1 MRDRRN
7 STKEA
12 DARLDA
18 VDVALRTVEP
28 HATAPSQVLQFHA
41 ADPPPHK
48 SPVSAMSS
56 PVASTESSDD
66 RSRPRYRARVAFKTA
81 RGRSV
86 VGKAEYILQRPKY
99 KKYLD
104 HKVDLIFTS
113 PPFPLNRKKKYG
125 NEQGE
130 QYVTWLASF
139 APLFKTVLKPL
150 GSVFLELGNA
160 WEPGRPVMSTLALKA
175 LLTFLERGNFVLC
188 QQFVWH
194 NPARLPSPA
203 QWVNVERI
211 RVKDSYT
218 HLWWMALTDRPHADN
233 RRILTKYS
241 DSMEKLLSR
250 QRYNTGR
257 RPSEHHIGKT
267 SFLTNNSGAIPSNLI
282 TLSNTQAHSHY
293 LAYCRAHD
301 LQPHPARMPP
311 GLADFFIKFLTTP
324 DMLVLDPFA
333 GSNTT
338 GAAAESLGR
347 RWFSI
352 EPTESYVDGSR
363 GRFAQFQ

>member
-1 MRDRRN
+1 
-7 STKEA
+7 
-12 DARLDA
+12 
-18 VDVALRTVEP
+18 
-28 HATAPSQVLQFHA
+28 
-41 ADPPPHK
+41 
-48 SPVSAMSS
+48 MSS
-56 PVASTESSDD
+56 LLASTDAAEH
-66 RSRPRYRARVAFKTA
+66 RPPPRYRARVAFTTA

-86 VGKAEYILQRPKY
+86 IGKAEYVLQREKY
-99 KKYLD
+99 KKYLGQ
-104 HKVDLIFTS
+104 KVDLIFTS
-113 PPFPLNRKKKYG
+113 PPFPLNRKKRYG

-130 QYVTWLASF
+130 QYVAWLASF
-139 APLFKTVLKPL
+139 APLFKTLLKPL
-150 GSVFLELGNA
+150 GSVVLELGNA

-175 LLTFLERGNFVLC
+175 LLTFLERGDFVLC

-233 RRILTKYS
+233 RRILKKYS
-241 DSMEKLLSR
+241 DSMERLLSR
-250 QRYNTGR
+250 QTYNTGK
-257 RPSEHHIGKT
+257 RPSEHHIGQT
-267 SFLTNNSGAIPSNLI
+267 SFLRNNSGAIPSNLI
-282 TLSNTQAHSHY
+282 TLSNTQAHSDY
-293 LAYCRAHD
+293 LAYCRAHK

-352 EPTESYVDGSR
+352 EPTESYVEGSR
-363 GRFAQFQ
+363 GRFPKFP